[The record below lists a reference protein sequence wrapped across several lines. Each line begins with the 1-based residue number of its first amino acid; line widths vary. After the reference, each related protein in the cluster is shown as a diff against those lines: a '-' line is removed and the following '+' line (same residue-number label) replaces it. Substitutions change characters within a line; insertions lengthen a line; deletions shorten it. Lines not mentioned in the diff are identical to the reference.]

1 MRVLVLDDSRAMRT
15 ILGSILRD
23 IGFEVVEACDGEEAL
38 ERVRENP
45 DLSLGLVDWNLP
57 GMSGVDFVTAV
68 RALGRTELKLMM
80 VTTETE
86 LGRMS
91 LALESGADEYIMKPF
106 TKDMLIE
113 KLDLIGFE
121 LGGSV

>member
-1 MRVLVLDDSRAMRT
+1 MMRVLVLDDSRAMRT

-23 IGFEVVEACDGEEAL
+23 IGFDVVEACDGEEAL
-38 ERVRENP
+38 VLVRENT
-45 DLSLGLVDWNLP
+45 DLGLGLIDWNLP
-57 GMSGVDFVTAV
+57 GMSGVEFVTAV
-68 RALGRTELKLMM
+68 RSMGRTEMKLMM

-86 LGRMS
+86 LARMS

-113 KLDLIGFE
+113 KLDLIGLE
-121 LGGSV
+121 LGTA

>member
-23 IGFEVVEACDGEEAL
+23 IGFDVVEACDGEEAL
-38 ERVRENP
+38 VLVRENT
-45 DLSLGLVDWNLP
+45 DLGLGLIDWNLP
-57 GMSGVDFVTAV
+57 GMSGVEFVTAV
-68 RALGRTELKLMM
+68 RSMGRTEMKLMM

-86 LGRMS
+86 LARMS

-113 KLDLIGFE
+113 KLDLIGLE
-121 LGGSV
+121 LGTA

>member
-1 MRVLVLDDSRAMRT
+1 MHVLVLDDSRAMRT

-23 IGFEVVEACDGEEAL
+23 IGFEVVEAKDGEEAL
-38 ERVRENP
+38 ELVRENP
-45 DLSLGLVDWNLP
+45 DLNLGLIDWNLP
-57 GMSGVDFVTAV
+57 GMSGVEFVAAV
-68 RALGRTELKLMM
+68 RLMGRNEMKLMM

-86 LGRMS
+86 LARMS

-113 KLDLIGFE
+113 KLDLIGFD
-121 LGGSV
+121 LAQS

>member
-23 IGFEVVEACDGEEAL
+23 IGFEVIEACDGEEAL
-38 ERVRENP
+38 QIVRENP
-45 DLSLGLVDWNLP
+45 GLRLGLIDWNLP

-68 RALGRTELKLMM
+68 RDMGKTEMKLMM

-121 LGGSV
+121 LGTG